1 METTVWTFNLSV
13 PFSEWAKIYDSEDVL
28 KMHSSVGIKSLF
40 RGVSKD
46 DPTKVCAIQQG
57 PAGAKCYW
65 DNEPLTDGQGHNG
78 YPPQIQVY
86 WMQLGQDSGKDYL
99 TVYGYYLDN
108 NGGPNMKR
116 MNNGQSW
123 RLYPCHGECPW

>member
-40 RGVSKD
+40 RGVSKE

-57 PAGAKCYW
+57 PAGIAQKLFE
-65 DNEPLTDGQGHNG
+65 DNKDMIRGAGH
-78 YPPQIQVY
+78 IIE
-86 WMQLGQDSGKDYL
+86 S
-99 TVYGYYLDN
+99 TVINAYSEN
-108 NGGPNMKR
+108 
-116 MNNGQSW
+116 
-123 RLYPCHGECPW
+123 